1 MYKKLFSPMRIGN
14 CEIKNRVV
22 MPPMH
27 LGMANLDGTLTEKF
41 MNYYEERAKG
51 GTGMIITEIV
61 RVNDTT
67 GATSFMQPALSHD
80 YHIPS
85 WKEFVHRVKRHGAK
99 LFAQLHHPGRQ
110 NLGVMINTV
119 PMSIA
124 VNKVWP
130 KYSDLLFKY
139 APTLG
144 KKFDENRWTFS
155 SVAPSRCE
163 MSDHAYSRV
172 RALSKREIKQL
183 VQQFIR
189 AAMRAKE
196 ADLDGVQLH
205 AAHGY
210 LINQFLSPNTNFR
223 TDEYGGSFE
232 NRLRFLKEIIE
243 GIRATCGEDF
253 PIVVRL
259 TVDEFY
265 DKIGLSGKG
274 YKLDEGVKYAKAIE
288 SMGVDAID
296 VSSGTYDTYNYWLEP
311 TSFDCGWRAYL
322 AKAVKQVVS
331 VPVIAANMI
340 RSAEQAEKQLNEG
353 IQDFVSLGRPHIADA
368 HWVNKV
374 ENNRESEIK
383 RCINCLNC
391 METTFKGAFTGEH
404 GYCAANPS
412 VGQEDIYYHLP
423 KDGKGRNVVIVGA
436 GVAGLTCAEILAK
449 RNFNVRV
456 LEKEAVSGGQLNLA
470 SKPPGKAKIG
480 WLSDDLTT
488 IAEKNGVHISYSTL
502 ATVDLIKEYQPYAV
516 IMATGAEAIK
526 PKFIK
531 GYNKSNV
538 YTTTEVLNG
547 SVDLSGKQVVVV
559 GSGMTGLETSEM
571 LVDNHAQ
578 VTIVELAEKLG
589 PNVWHQLREDVI
601 PKLEQKKV
609 HFSTSSKLME
619 ITDNSVRIQR
629 MTNNEIIDIECDS
642 VVLSMGSASNKTLFE
657 QASSNFERCFLIGD
671 ASKIGNIAQATRA
684 AFNTAVNEI

>member
-1 MYKKLFSPMRIGN
+1 
-14 CEIKNRVV
+14 
-22 MPPMH
+22 
-27 LGMANLDGTLTEKF
+27 
-41 MNYYEERAKG
+41 
-51 GTGMIITEIV
+51 
-61 RVNDTT
+61 
-67 GATSFMQPALSHD
+67 
-80 YHIPS
+80 
-85 WKEFVHRVKRHGAK
+85 
-99 LFAQLHHPGRQ
+99 
-110 NLGVMINTV
+110 
-119 PMSIA
+119 
-124 VNKVWP
+124 
-130 KYSDLLFKY
+130 
-139 APTLG
+139 
-144 KKFDENRWTFS
+144 
-155 SVAPSRCE
+155 
-163 MSDHAYSRV
+163 
-172 RALSKREIKQL
+172 
-183 VQQFIR
+183 
-189 AAMRAKE
+189 MRAKQ

-243 GIRATCGEDF
+243 GIRSTCGDDF

-340 RSAEQAEKQLNEG
+340 RSAEQAEQQLNEG

-374 ENNRESEIK
+374 ASNRESEIK

-423 KDGKGRNVVIVGA
+423 TDGKGRNIVIVGA

-449 RNFNVRV
+449 RNFNVHV
-456 LEKEAVSGGQLNLA
+456 LEKEPVSGGQLNLA

-502 ATVDLIKEYQPYAV
+502 ATLDLIKEYQPYAV
-516 IMATGAEAIK
+516 IVATGAEAIK

-531 GYNKSNV
+531 GYNKSHV
-538 YTTTEVLNG
+538 YTTTEILNG

-589 PNVWHQLREDVI
+589 PNVWHQLRDDVI
-601 PKLEQKKV
+601 PKLEQKNV
-609 HFSTSSKLME
+609 QFSVSSKLME
-619 ITDNSVRIQR
+619 ITDNSVRMQK

-642 VVLSMGSASNKTLFE
+642 VVLSMGSASNRALFE
-657 QASSNFERCFLIGD
+657 QVSRHFEHSFLIGD
-671 ASKIGNIAQATRA
+671 ASRVGNIAQATRT
-684 AFNTAVNEI
+684 AFNIAVNEIP

>member
-51 GTGMIITEIV
+51 GTGLIITEIV

-85 WKEFVHRVKRHGAK
+85 WKEFAHRVKRHGAK

-423 KDGKGRNVVIVGA
+423 QDGKGRNVVIVGA

-456 LEKEAVSGGQLNLA
+456 LEKEPVSGGQLNLA

-538 YTTTEVLNG
+538 YTTTEILNG
-547 SVDLSGKQVVVV
+547 SVELSGKQVVVV

-684 AFNTAVNEI
+684 AFNIAVNEI